1 MVTKDIQILTELIAH
16 KYKSLDEPDYSFV
29 NKAIASK
36 PYSSLIRVFKSIYVI
51 EDITDINDDV
61 SFRYLLSNSNNKW
74 IIELSMLG
82 LYAVLLRAQNSGKLK
97 LVDADNALSEEKEII
112 SLLRKH
118 QFEIL
123 MQYILEQH
131 VVLNLFNTDTENVC
145 IYQALF
151 SDTDILP
158 WKA

>member
-97 LVDADNALSEEKEII
+97 
-112 SLLRKH
+112 
-118 QFEIL
+118 
-123 MQYILEQH
+123 
-131 VVLNLFNTDTENVC
+131 
-145 IYQALF
+145 
-151 SDTDILP
+151 
-158 WKA
+158 